1 MGKCEYFYPNEQL
14 KISGEF
20 KDGLKDGKWEYYQ
33 ENGNKQVFVLFSKG
47 REWMVL
53 EFDRFGVAKNNDEV
67 IKFNEM
73 LKNKSDLEASET
85 KKGKRKLK
93 RQKRREQKAKDK
105 EAKAA
110 QKEKEEAAANKEK
123 TKDE

>member
-1 MGKCEYFYPNEQL
+1 
-14 KISGEF
+14 
-20 KDGLKDGKWEYYQ
+20 
-33 ENGNKQVFVLFSKG
+33 
-47 REWMVL
+47 MVL